1 MKKESIIDIFESQK
15 ANYIK
20 VGSRDVHDRKK
31 DLIKL
36 RQAVLAYREEIL
48 DALFKDLGKPPL
60 EAEISDIYTIKT
72 EIGHILKHLS
82 TWMHPRRVCAH
93 L

>member
-31 DLIKL
+31 DFINFPH
-36 RQAVLAYREEIL
+36 AVMADREEML
-48 DALFKDLGKPPL
+48 ETLSQVLGKP
-60 EAEISDIYTIKT
+60 A
-72 EIGHILKHLS
+72 
-82 TWMHPRRVCAH
+82 
-93 L
+93 